1 MTSPIDLQDKL
12 RQLRVL
18 PTETEW
24 IEFKEAKNNFDFDD
38 LGKYFSALS
47 NEANLKNQS
56 SGWLVFGLKDKPIPR
71 QIVGTNYRP
80 QRPDLDSL
88 KQEIAN
94 GTSHRI
100 TFEEIHELQTPDGR
114 VLLFQI
120 PAALRGSPTSWK
132 GHFYGRDHENLS
144 PLNLYEIEQIRKQ
157 DAVDDWSVA
166 VCEHAKIDD
175 LDPKAI
181 AFAIEAY
188 TKKNPSLAEEIS
200 SWDTITF
207 LNKAKLCI
215 EGKITRAAVVL
226 LGRHEADHLL
236 GNCHPQLSWI
246 LKDREGMERDYKH
259 LNLPLILAV
268 DPLLAKVR
276 NLTCRVLPE
285 GTLFPTELL
294 QYEPWILRESIHNA
308 IAHQDYTIGGRVNV
322 VEFEDRL
329 VIVNK
334 GSFLPGDIESVIRRD
349 APFSIYRNAFLS
361 QAMVSLGMIDTIGSG
376 IKRMFQTQKKRSF
389 PMPDFDLTVPNEVK
403 MVIGNRVLDERY
415 TRMLLARADLGL
427 WDVIALDKVQ
437 KGKPLKDEEFK
448 SLKSKKLVEGR
459 RQNLFVSSEIA
470 AITDTLEE
478 YLHNRGIDRSYCKKM
493 VLELLGTKTEAKRED
508 IDRLLRKKISDAISE
523 EQKTTFIRNLLQ
535 EMRRE
540 KSIERSG
547 ARTGPKAAW
556 RLSSKGKND
565 TA

>member
-1 MTSPIDLQDKL
+1 MTPQIDLQDKL

-18 PTETEW
+18 PSETEW

-56 SGWLVFGLKDKPIPR
+56 SGWLVFGLRDKPIPR

-88 KQEIAN
+88 KEEIAN

-100 TFEEIHELQTPDGR
+100 TFEEIHELHTPEGR

-132 GHFYGRDHENLS
+132 GHFYGRDHENLC

-166 VCEHAKIDD
+166 VCEYAKIDD

-200 SWDTITF
+200 NWDTITF

-215 EGKITRAAVVL
+215 DGKITRAAVVL
-226 LGRHEADHLL
+226 LGRNEADRFL

-259 LNLPLILAV
+259 FNLPLILAV
-268 DPLLAKVR
+268 DPLLAQVR

-308 IAHQDYTIGGRVNV
+308 IAHQDYNLGGRVNV

-376 IKRMFQTQKKRSF
+376 IKRIFQTQKKRSF

-403 MVIGNRVLDERY
+403 MMIGNRVLDERY

-437 KGKPLKDEEFK
+437 KGKPLTDEEFK

-459 RQNLFVSSEIA
+459 RQNLFVSAEIA
-470 AITDTLEE
+470 TITDTLEE

-508 IDRLLRKKISDAISE
+508 IDRLLRKKISDAITE

-547 ARTGPKAAW
+547 ARSGPKAAW

>member
-1 MTSPIDLQDKL
+1 M
-12 RQLRVL
+12 
-18 PTETEW
+18 
-24 IEFKEAKNNFDFDD
+24 
-38 LGKYFSALS
+38 
-47 NEANLKNQS
+47 
-56 SGWLVFGLKDKPIPR
+56 
-71 QIVGTNYRP
+71 
-80 QRPDLDSL
+80 
-88 KQEIAN
+88 
-94 GTSHRI
+94 
-100 TFEEIHELQTPDGR
+100 
-114 VLLFQI
+114 LLFQI

-132 GHFYGRDHENLS
+132 GHFYGRDHENLC

-437 KGKPLKDEEFK
+437 KGRTLTDEEFK